1 MRLDGKEDCKIS
13 KISFVSF
20 TFRATIYPLW
30 REIRKNV
37 TQIHTKTIDKHL
49 HEPFDHTV
57 KCGLFSDFQ
66 YGFRSSRAT
75 ADRLAVVSNRIA
87 RAFSRSLATRTV
99 ALDMPKA
106 FNRVWHVGL
115 LHKLKSYGTSGQIF
129 LIINGFEWFWIGS
142 LHKNT
147 LIMLEF
153 LKAPFLA
160 LHFCY
165 FTFSDLRDY
174 VICNMAIYV
183 DTTVYSKCDQA
194 SDLWQQLE

>member
-1 MRLDGKEDCKIS
+1 MLSNLATLKHLNLNHFCHFSCSMLLKRFCAEASRLGLIPSMRLDGKEDCKIS

-106 FNRVWHVGL
+106 FNRV
-115 LHKLKSYGTSGQIF
+115 
-129 LIINGFEWFWIGS
+129 
-142 LHKNT
+142 
-147 LIMLEF
+147 
-153 LKAPFLA
+153 
-160 LHFCY
+160 
-165 FTFSDLRDY
+165 
-174 VICNMAIYV
+174 
-183 DTTVYSKCDQA
+183 
-194 SDLWQQLE
+194 

>member
-129 LIINGFEWFWIGS
+129 GLVSFFFFFDNKRLRVVLDRKSSQEYPDNAGVPQGS
-142 LHKNT
+142 ILGPS
-147 LIMLEF
+147 LLLLYIQWPSWL
-153 LKAPFLA
+153 
-160 LHFCY
+160 CY
-165 FTFSDLRDY
+165 L
-174 VICNMAIYV
+174 
-183 DTTVYSKCDQA
+183 
-194 SDLWQQLE
+194 